1 MIPLVHREDVEMDKG
16 KKVSEVCQNLL
27 HPADL
32 RSLASALS
40 TFNEKSSK
48 TVGLGHD
55 GNHLNN
61 EHKQMAKFQRYA
73 GYEHQ
78 TPEPVIPKPD
88 VLPDPRVVTVQDGL
102 PILFEP
108 CESPAVRVVHPT
120 NPKAPSK
127 NFSVTMLYVPPQG
140 TVALA
145 SHEPEEVYAVLEG
158 AGTMHFTKGPQA
170 IKKGDFIYLPA
181 WCEHS
186 IDNTG
191 VEQMVVMV
199 ITSPPNP

>member
-1 MIPLVHREDVEMDKG
+1 
-16 KKVSEVCQNLL
+16 
-27 HPADL
+27 
-32 RSLASALS
+32 
-40 TFNEKSSK
+40 
-48 TVGLGHD
+48 
-55 GNHLNN
+55 
-61 EHKQMAKFQRYA
+61 
-73 GYEHQ
+73 
-78 TPEPVIPKPD
+78 
-88 VLPDPRVVTVQDGL
+88 
-102 PILFEP
+102 
-108 CESPAVRVVHPT
+108 
-120 NPKAPSK
+120 
-127 NFSVTMLYVPPQG
+127 MLYVPPQG

-199 ITSPPNP
+199 ITSPPNPWVVGGIMTPVFILFWISNFIVIFRHWHFHVVLVASICWHRKGWHEEYEDEIWATFQSSEF